1 MSRVLHG
8 HQLVEVPFSFVAEEE
23 RLQLSTS
30 APRDLSVLVDAFK
43 QMVLFFFYL
52 VFIVVLGR
60 EVGLIKAILVR
71 IEVGISGI
79 GLCVRCCVT
88 GEVLISWFIKLTI
101 QTKSEAKAG

>member
-43 QMVLFFFYL
+43 QMVLFFFF
-52 VFIVVLGR
+52 FI
-60 EVGLIKAILVR
+60 
-71 IEVGISGI
+71 
-79 GLCVRCCVT
+79 
-88 GEVLISWFIKLTI
+88 
-101 QTKSEAKAG
+101 

>member
-23 RLQLSTS
+23 RLRLSTS

-43 QMVLFFFYL
+43 QMVLFFFFYL
-52 VFIVVLGR
+52 AFIVVLGR
-60 EVGLIKAILVR
+60 KVGLIKAILAR

-79 GLCVRCCVT
+79 GL
-88 GEVLISWFIKLTI
+88 
-101 QTKSEAKAG
+101 

>member
-1 MSRVLHG
+1 MSRVLRG

-43 QMVLFFFYL
+43 HMVLFFLSSFYSCSWQ
-52 VFIVVLGR
+52 G
-60 EVGLIKAILVR
+60 

-79 GLCVRCCVT
+79 GL
-88 GEVLISWFIKLTI
+88 
-101 QTKSEAKAG
+101 

>member
-43 QMVLFFFYL
+43 QMVLFFFLSSFYSCSWQGSWSYKSYSCKNRSGNKWNR
-52 VFIVVLGR
+52 IV
-60 EVGLIKAILVR
+60 
-71 IEVGISGI
+71 
-79 GLCVRCCVT
+79 C
-88 GEVLISWFIKLTI
+88 
-101 QTKSEAKAG
+101 